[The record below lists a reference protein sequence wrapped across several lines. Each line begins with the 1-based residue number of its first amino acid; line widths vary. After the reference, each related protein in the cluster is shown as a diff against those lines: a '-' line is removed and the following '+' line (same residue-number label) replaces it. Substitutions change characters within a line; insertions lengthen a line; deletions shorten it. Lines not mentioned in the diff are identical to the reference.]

1 MAVALRG
8 STSAAVGTNTLT
20 LTVPSSVQ
28 AGDALFLIAGC
39 GDAAV
44 TWATPAGWTLVERR
58 SRDSSTTGM
67 MAQIFKKVATSGDAS
82 SSVVLTASTTAH
94 SAGMVIAYSGTDI
107 VDPLHAWTGFTE
119 SSGSAINTHA
129 LPSVTTTL
137 ASCMIVS
144 GIVGKDSATTAWT
157 MPSSPWTKEID
168 VYFAQSGRTTGAIAD
183 RGPEAIGTYNPGN
196 ATQDG
201 ASKYAF
207 AWTIAVAPYSATQT
221 VRPILDETVT
231 STVGVPTPGGGSD
244 ISSDVAAN
252 DDTHYAEISNSG
264 VYECLFSSLVDP
276 ASSSGHTIRY
286 RLMYGGGASS
296 GSSSTTLRQGATII
310 ATWSDTA
317 TGSFG
322 DFTHTLSSGEA
333 NSITDYSNLRVRFTA
348 TVA

>member
-8 STSAAVGTNTLT
+8 TSSAAVGTNTLT
-20 LTVPSSVQ
+20 LTIPSSVQ
-28 AGDALFLIAGC
+28 AGDALFVIAGC

-44 TWATPAGWTLVERR
+44 TWAIPAGWTLVERR
-58 SRDSSTTGM
+58 SRDTSTTGM

-82 SSVVLTASTTAH
+82 ASVVLTASTTAH

-119 SSGSAINTHA
+119 SSSTAINTHA

-137 ASCMIVS
+137 ANCMIVS
-144 GIVGKDSATTAWT
+144 GIVGKDSATTLWT
-157 MPSSPWTKEID
+157 MPGSPWTKQID

-207 AWTIAVAPYSATQT
+207 GWTFAVAPFSSTQT
-221 VRPILDETVT
+221 VRPILDKTVT

-286 RLMYGGGASS
+286 RLQFGGGATS
-296 GSSSTTLRQGATII
+296 GSSATQLRQGTTVI
-310 ATWSDTA
+310 ASWTDTA
-317 TGSFG
+317 SGSFG
-322 DFTHTLSSGEA
+322 DFTHTLTGTQA
-333 NSITDYSNLRVRFTA
+333 DSITDYSDLRVRFSA
-348 TVA
+348 TVS

>member
-28 AGDALFLIAGC
+28 AGDALFIIAGC
-39 GDAAV
+39 GDAGV

-58 SRDSSTTGM
+58 TRDTSTTGM
-67 MAQIFKKVATSGDAS
+67 MGALFKKVATSGDAS
-82 SSVVLTASTTAH
+82 APVVLTASTTAH

-107 VDPLHAWTGFTE
+107 VDPLHAWAPFTE
-119 SSGSAINTHA
+119 NSSTAINSHA
-129 LPSVTTTL
+129 LPAVTTTL
-137 ASCMIVS
+137 DQCEIVT

-157 MPSSPWTKEID
+157 MPSGYTKEVD
-168 VYFAQSGRTTGAIAD
+168 VYFAQSGRTTGATGD
-183 RGPEAIGTYNPGN
+183 KGPVAIGTYNPGN

-207 AWTIAVAPYSATQT
+207 AWTLAVAPYSATQT
-221 VRPILDETVT
+221 ARPILDKTVT
-231 STVGVPTPGGGSD
+231 NTVGVPTPGGGSD

-276 ASSSGHTIRY
+276 AASSGHTIRY
-286 RLMYGGGASS
+286 RLAFAGGASS
-296 GSSSTTLRQGATII
+296 GSSTTTLRQGTTVI
-310 ATWSDTA
+310 ATWTDTA

-322 DFTHTLSSGEA
+322 DFTHTLTGTQA
-333 NSITDYSNLRVRFTA
+333 DSITNYADLRVRFAA

>member
-1 MAVALRG
+1 MSVALRG
-8 STSAAVGTNTLT
+8 SSSAAVGTNTLT
-20 LTVPSSVQ
+20 LTIPSSVQ
-28 AGDALFLIAGC
+28 AGDALFIIAGC
-39 GDAAV
+39 GDAGVA
-44 TWATPAGWTLVERR
+44 WATPAGWTLVERR
-58 SRDSSTTGM
+58 SRDTSTTGM
-67 MAQIFKKVATSGDAS
+67 MAAIFKKVATSGDAS
-82 SSVVLTASTTAH
+82 ASVVLTASTTAH

-107 VDPLHAWTGFTE
+107 VDPVHVWAGFTE

-137 ASCMIVS
+137 ANCMIFS

-157 MPSSPWTKEID
+157 MPAGYTKEID
-168 VYFAQSGRTTGAIAD
+168 VYFAQSGRTTGAIGD
-183 RGPEAIGTYNPGN
+183 KGPVAIGTYNPGN

-207 AWTIAVAPYSATQT
+207 AWTIAVAPFSATQT
-221 VRPILDETVT
+221 VRPVLDKTVT

-252 DDTHYAEISNSG
+252 DDTHYAELSNSG

-286 RLMYGGGASS
+286 RLAFGGGATA
-296 GSSSTTLRQGATII
+296 GSSSTTLRQGSTVI
-310 ATWSDTA
+310 ATWTDTA

-322 DFTHTLSSGEA
+322 DFTHTLTGTQA
-333 NSITDYSNLRVRFTA
+333 DAITDYSDLRVRFSA
-348 TVA
+348 TVS